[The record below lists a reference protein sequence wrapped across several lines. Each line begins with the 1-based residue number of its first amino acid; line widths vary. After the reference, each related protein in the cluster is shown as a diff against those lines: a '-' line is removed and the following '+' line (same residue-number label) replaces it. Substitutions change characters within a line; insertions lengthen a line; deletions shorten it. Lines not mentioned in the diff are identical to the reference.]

1 MYDPQTT
8 VNLGQIISTLRD
20 AGFLVGILVVGW
32 NARGLFQPIKDF
44 FQRASKHMDNV
55 EAGMTSIQ
63 GDMKILLNNHLSH
76 IESDMKHI
84 AGRTTDHVVALGETD
99 PLLEQ
104 ENQNS
109 IRL

>member
-1 MYDPQTT
+1 MYDTQ
-8 VNLGQIISTLRD
+8 VNSLGQIISTLRD
-20 AGFLVGILVVGW
+20 AGFFVGILVVGW
-32 NARGLFQPIKDF
+32 NARSLFQPVKDF

-55 EAGMTSIQ
+55 EAGMVSIQ

-76 IESDMKHI
+76 IEADMKHI
-84 AGRTTDHVVALGETD
+84 AGRTTDHVVALVDKD